1 MGTSLVRAV
10 PGFLLLTAL
19 ACGDGSDQGPA
30 LDAAGPE
37 DGGVSTRDASAAEP
51 GVPPSGGDYE
61 SREYGG
67 GEFHLGPVD
76 WDETAYHNAC
86 APDTKYTARVRAAE
100 GELLAGVWNGLGEPQ
115 AYCDACLRVDTA
127 AGKSAV
133 LRVVTYGD
141 TTPNSLD
148 VSPAA
153 YALLDSGEYPRSMTF
168 RFVPCTTGGPMLY
181 EFKTGSNAWW
191 TAFWVRSGKLPITK
205 VEVKGASHD
214 FTVCRR
220 ESDGSFVDEGGFGEG
235 PFVVRVTAA
244 DGQVVEESF
253 GWPSAGIAGA
263 FLEGTRGFE

>member
-1 MGTSLVRAV
+1 MGTSLLRALPWSV
-10 PGFLLLTAL
+10 LVGTL
-19 ACGDGSDQGPA
+19 ACGDGTGEAAA
-30 LDAAGPE
+30 LDAAVPA
-37 DGGVSTRDASAAEP
+37 DGASSTSDASAAEP
-51 GVPPSGGDYE
+51 GASPSATDYE

-86 APDTKYTARVRAAE
+86 APETKYTARVRAAG
-100 GELLAGVWNGLGEPQ
+100 GELLAGIWNGLGEPQ

-168 RFVPCTTGGPMLY
+168 RFVPCTTGGAMMY

-191 TAFWVRSGKLPITK
+191 TAFWVRNGKLPITK

-214 FTVCRR
+214 FTSCRR
-220 ESDGSFVDEGGFGEG
+220 ESDGSFVDDGGFGEG

-244 DGQVVEESF
+244 DGQVVEENF

-263 FLEGTRGFE
+263 FLEGTRAFD